1 MRLIYGVMLLAPCA
15 KHALHTDMGPE
26 QVKKLAG
33 GVLEIEANTLLD
45 ARRKLD
51 GGFISAV

>member
-1 MRLIYGVMLLAPCA
+1 MLLAPCA

-26 QVKKLAG
+26 QVIKLAG
-33 GVLEIEANTLLD
+33 EVLEIEANTLLD

-51 GGFISAV
+51 GGFVSAV